1 MFETYEVDDDGNLFK
16 PDEPPTEFVA
26 NDFIPESLLPILKR
40 VISDFIEPIVAP
52 TVEQLKQF
60 YIENP
65 AGGELPKPL
74 MGKVP
79 ITVKIGNVETT
90 RLANP
95 YDYYRM
101 QEIFTI
107 IKKYNLTE
115 LIEII
120 DPNRSIKNAEI
131 TEFKLERIR
140 NKLHL
145 IPN

>member
-1 MFETYEVDDDGNLFK
+1 
-16 PDEPPTEFVA
+16 
-26 NDFIPESLLPILKR
+26 
-40 VISDFIEPIVAP
+40 
-52 TVEQLKQF
+52 
-60 YIENP
+60 
-65 AGGELPKPL
+65 
-74 MGKVP
+74 
-79 ITVKIGNVETT
+79 
-90 RLANP
+90 
-95 YDYYRM
+95 M